1 MKLDI
6 NKIRKTE
13 KKILYMWKF
22 KNILKKEKNTEK
34 KHTV

>member
-22 KNILKKEKNTEK
+22 KNILEK
-34 KHTV
+34 KTIVCAD